1 MCTDPDGCGNHGADP
16 DAHVLGR
23 RVVLGG
29 LAGSALALGTGEMAV
44 GAPGV
49 GRRPGGQDRRRA
61 KLELVLLGT
70 RAGPPIDP
78 YRMGISTALVVD
90 GSTYLVDCGRG
101 SVTQYVRAGLRLSAL
116 RSIFITHLHADHVA
130 DYYNYFLLSGSS
142 PNSRGDAMPDHISVY
157 GPGAAGG
164 LPPTFGGGEAPTV
177 SPARPTPGLV
187 DLTNSCHDAHAYSHN
202 VFLRDTGVRDARDL
216 ADVHEIDL
224 PDIGADYENT
234 APEMEPFVVM
244 EDNKVRVSAILVPHG
259 PVFPSFAYRFDTRHG
274 SVTFSGDTT
283 YTPNIPRLARDTDVL
298 VHEAISLEGVTGLP
312 PAYINHQIESHV
324 EVQKVGTIAAAA
336 QARHLVLSHIGDGA
350 RNPLNPRQWAR
361 WAQHGYHGRVTVG
374 DDLQRIR
381 IA

>member
-130 DYYNYFLLSGSS
+130 DYYNYFLLAGSS

-283 YTPNIPRLARDTDVL
+283 YTPAGEGHRCPRARSDQFGGCHRPSTRL
-298 VHEAISLEGVTGLP
+298 HQP
-312 PAYINHQIESHV
+312 P
-324 EVQKVGTIAAAA
+324 
-336 QARHLVLSHIGDGA
+336 D
-350 RNPLNPRQWAR
+350 
-361 WAQHGYHGRVTVG
+361 RVTRGGAEGRHDRGCRSSPAPRAQPHRGRRAQPAEPAAVG
-374 DDLQRIR
+374 PMGAARLSRACDRGR
-381 IA
+381 